1 MMIKISIQR
10 VRLLGF
16 LLLHIQGAGMQVLV
30 NPWEIL
36 VKVLFFNKIS
46 ALQPANAR
54 KTKFQ
59 KDFACF
65 LGTVNLGN
73 NSFLFTG

>member
-36 VKVLFFNKIS
+36 VKVLSFNKTS
-46 ALQPANAR
+46 TLQPTNAR
-54 KTKFQ
+54 KTKFL
-59 KDFACF
+59 A
-65 LGTVNLGN
+65 
-73 NSFLFTG
+73 NSF

>member
-1 MMIKISIQR
+1 MTIKISTQR

-16 LLLHIQGAGMQVLV
+16 LLLHIQGAGMQDLV

-36 VKVLFFNKIS
+36 VKILFFNKIS

-54 KTKFQ
+54 KTKFL
-59 KDFACF
+59 A
-65 LGTVNLGN
+65 
-73 NSFLFTG
+73 NSF